1 MAEEFSI
8 INSDELLPQKDGTIE
23 PVYCKVLKVT
33 PGMEG
38 FDINGMLAKLMQ
50 YANMADALSHVERTL
65 EYVVQIPIKHREA
78 FDAGEVFLNQNTKT
92 GVMWPTLY
100 ETLENGKRKFVDNLP
115 IKQEEII
122 RGNPFESMA
131 VSYHNL
137 YMQQQM
143 E

>member
-1 MAEEFSI
+1 MEENLI
-8 INSDELLPQKDGTIE
+8 VRKKDELDQHEDRPTE
-23 PVYCKVLKVT
+23 PVYGKVLKVV
-33 PGMEG
+33 PEMEG
-38 FDINGMLAKLMQ
+38 FDVDGMLAKLIQ

-78 FDAGEVFLNQNTKT
+78 FEAGEVFINQNSKT

-122 RGNPFESMA
+122 HGNPF
-131 VSYHNL
+131 
-137 YMQQQM
+137 
-143 E
+143 